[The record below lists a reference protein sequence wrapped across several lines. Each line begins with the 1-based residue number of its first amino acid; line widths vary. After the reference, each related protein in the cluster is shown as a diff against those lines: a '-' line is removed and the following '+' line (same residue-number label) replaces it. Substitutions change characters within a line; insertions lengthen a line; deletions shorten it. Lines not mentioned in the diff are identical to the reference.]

1 MYGTIFNLN
10 IKPGHEEAL
19 LAALKEETTS
29 KPEGMVAWFVMNP
42 DDKDEWIG
50 VAIFESKEA
59 YVSNANRPKQHE
71 SFLKMME
78 HLETEPIWTDGTYVI
93 GEIAQGNEVV

>member
-1 MYGTIFNLN
+1 MYGTLFNLN
-10 IKPGHEEAL
+10 IRPGHEDKL
-19 LAALKEETTS
+19 LATMKEESTS

-42 DDKDEWIG
+42 DDKDEWTG

-59 YVSNANRPKQHE
+59 YVANANRPEQHQ

-78 HLETEPIWTDGTYVI
+78 HLESEPTWTDGTYVI
-93 GEIAQGNEVV
+93 GEIA

>member
-10 IKPGHEEAL
+10 IRPGHEDKL
-19 LAALKEETTS
+19 LATMKEESTS

-42 DDKDEWIG
+42 DDKDEWTG

-59 YVSNANRPKQHE
+59 YMAAQS
-71 SFLKMME
+71 
-78 HLETEPIWTDGTYVI
+78 
-93 GEIAQGNEVV
+93 QGNSATTNVTVKKGIITVPPGTKTKASWPSNPHR

>member
-10 IKPGHEEAL
+10 IRRGHEDKL
-19 LAALKEETTS
+19 LAIMKEESTS

-42 DDKDEWIG
+42 DEKDAWTG

-59 YVSNANRPKQHE
+59 YVANANRPEQHQL
-71 SFLKMME
+71 FLKMME
-78 HLETEPIWTDGTYVI
+78 HLESEPTWTDGTYVI
-93 GEIAQGNEVV
+93 GEIV

>member
-10 IKPGHEEAL
+10 IRPGHEDKL
-19 LAALKEETTS
+19 LAIMKEESTS

-42 DDKDEWIG
+42 DDKDEWTG

-59 YVSNANRPKQHE
+59 YVANANGPQQHQ

-78 HLETEPIWTDGTYVI
+78 HLESEPTWTDGTYVI
-93 GEIAQGNEVV
+93 GEIA